1 MLTVEEYRSGF
12 LSYLE
17 NFESPTNPK
26 NLYEP
31 VSYILDLK
39 GKRIRPI
46 LTLLT
51 CDIFNGNYSEALDAA
66 LAVEV
71 FHNFSL
77 VHDDIMDEAHLRRG
91 NQTVHKKW
99 DLSTAILS
107 GDVMLILAYQ
117 LFENYKGETFVS
129 LAKLFSKTAIE
140 VCEGQQMD
148 IDFSKKDDVT
158 ADDYLKMIEYNKGRH
173 YTWQSDFNP
182 GTFSLRKL
190 VAIIQLTDPSE
201 YEGGE
206 VQFAFQDENKDWY
219 EMEKKKGS
227 IINAA
232 IGGGKAPNA
241 RSLPTSVTRAAGL
254 NLTKS
259 LANEYASFNIRVNA
273 ICIGLIKSAQ
283 WERKAKNEDIQNF
296 YKELAK
302 KVPMQKVG
310 EEIDY
315 ANLVAF
321 LSSKRSAYITGTAIN
336 LDGGLC
342 PVV

>member
-1 MLTVEEYRSGF
+1 MLTVEEYRSEF

-17 NFESPTNPK
+17 NFKSPTNPK

-31 VSYILDLK
+31 VSYILGLK

-51 CDIFNGNYSEALDAA
+51 CDIFNDNHKSALDAA

-148 IDFSKKDDVT
+148 IDFSKKVDVS
-158 ADDYLKMIEYNKGRH
+158 AEEYLKMIEYKTAVLIGA
-173 YTWQSDFNP
+173 SMKM
-182 GTFSLRKL
+182 GAI
-190 VAIIQLTDPSE
+190 VAGASE
-201 YEGGE
+201 KDQNNIYEFGKNLGL
-206 VQFAFQDENKDWY
+206 AFQIQDDYLDTYGEEEKFGKKIGGDILENKKTLLFIRAKQLLNPSDSKNLTRLY
-219 EMEKKKGS
+219 SSKFTDDLNKISEVRRLFEKCNIPELISAEIENFTNISLKTLDELQISHEKKDFLRDFA
-227 IINAA
+227 N
-232 IGGGKAPNA
+232 
-241 RSLPTSVTRAAGL
+241 SLMKR
-254 NLTKS
+254 
-259 LANEYASFNIRVNA
+259 NI
-273 ICIGLIKSAQ
+273 
-283 WERKAKNEDIQNF
+283 
-296 YKELAK
+296 
-302 KVPMQKVG
+302 
-310 EEIDY
+310 
-315 ANLVAF
+315 
-321 LSSKRSAYITGTAIN
+321 
-336 LDGGLC
+336 
-342 PVV
+342 

>member
-1 MLTVEEYRSGF
+1 MLTVEEYRSEF
-12 LSYLE
+12 LSYL
-17 NFESPTNPK
+17 NDFQSPSSPK

-31 VSYILDLK
+31 VSYILGLK

-51 CDIFNGNYSEALDAA
+51 CDIFNDNYSEALDAA

-148 IDFSKKDDVT
+148 IDFSKKDDVS
-158 ADDYLKMIEYNKGRH
+158 ADDYLKMIEYKTAVLIGA
-173 YTWQSDFNP
+173 SMKM
-182 GTFSLRKL
+182 GAI
-190 VAIIQLTDPSE
+190 VAGASTKDQNDI
-201 YEGGE
+201 YEFGKNLGL
-206 VQFAFQDENKDWY
+206 AFQIQDDYLDTFGDEEKFGKKIGGDILENKKTLLFIRAKQLLSPVENDRLKKLY
-219 EMEKKKGS
+219 SSKSSNDDNKIKEVKGFFEKSNIPKILSSEIENFTNIAFKMLDGLQISEEKKDFLRDFG
-227 IINAA
+227 N
-232 IGGGKAPNA
+232 
-241 RSLPTSVTRAAGL
+241 SLMKR
-254 NLTKS
+254 
-259 LANEYASFNIRVNA
+259 NI
-273 ICIGLIKSAQ
+273 
-283 WERKAKNEDIQNF
+283 
-296 YKELAK
+296 
-302 KVPMQKVG
+302 
-310 EEIDY
+310 
-315 ANLVAF
+315 
-321 LSSKRSAYITGTAIN
+321 
-336 LDGGLC
+336 
-342 PVV
+342 